1 MGRVNLCER
10 VFKALSRAADEFF
23 VFDGE
28 HFARLDLDSLRHAHA
43 PVGEL
48 EPRVI
53 GASLHPGY
61 FQPLVMVDL
70 AVGIVRGL
78 VRAESGCAGG
88 RELGR
93 LHR

>member
-1 MGRVNLCER
+1 MAQAPL
-10 VFKALSRAADEFF
+10 LRAADELLFL
-23 VFDGE
+23 DGE
-28 HFARLDLDSLRHAHA
+28 HFAGLDLDALSHALA
-43 PVGEL
+43 PVSKL

-88 RELGR
+88 RELER